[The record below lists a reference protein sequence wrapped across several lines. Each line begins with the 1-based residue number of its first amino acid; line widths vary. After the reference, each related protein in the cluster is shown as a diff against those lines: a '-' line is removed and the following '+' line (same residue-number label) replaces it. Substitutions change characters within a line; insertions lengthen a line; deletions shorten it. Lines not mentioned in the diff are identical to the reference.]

1 MCRFPFN
8 AVRVFDARPCASSR
22 GSSCH
27 CVRLKIVNCAVN
39 VPPSVRFLCN
49 IAVFG
54 VEVVAAAAAGVV
66 YK

>member
-8 AVRVFDARPCASSR
+8 AVRVFDARPSASSN

-27 CVRLKIVNCAVN
+27 CVCLKIVNYAVN

-54 VEVVAAAAAGVV
+54 GEVAAAAGVV